1 VSREKPVRRPPH
13 GPASDES
20 KATIGSYPSPAEAIG
35 RLEQLRKVV
44 PVFADE
50 LMIARREAAQLR
62 TENAWLLEQLRARHG
77 QPAER
82 SFEDTQAVLHQ
93 RSHRLTES
101 QGHVGAQNALVGHSK
116 RSNSKR

>member
-1 VSREKPVRRPPH
+1 MSRERPVRHPPH
-13 GPASDES
+13 GRATYDSEG
-20 KATIGSYPSPAEAIG
+20 TIGSHPSPAEAIG

-82 SFEDTQAVLHQ
+82 SLEDTQAALHQ
-93 RSHRLTES
+93 RNHGVGES
-101 QGHVGAQNALVGHSK
+101 QGHVDARNPLVGHGKRSKSK
-116 RSNSKR
+116 R